1 MNAADDDE
9 AGWQRWDAAADGE
22 SLPPD
27 GDLRGPAVDPW
38 PVCPVLP
45 LGMHD
50 GMCHFLDYRREY
62 RALTPRQLGSRPEL
76 LALCGGNAEWL
87 WLCFPRRAT
96 RKVGGE
102 LKSIVVGYAVLAACE
117 WLLKACGEQPMFGP
131 HIVIRKPGVWPGET
145 GEPVAHCGDELFI
158 DGVFR
163 PAGLRTGNIIWPAD
177 PPVDRPSQSCGAD
190 VGKYIQG
197 RMQDYWRFRHG
208 GGAIMCL
215 GTATSAMLGAWPRN
229 CVPSRPPESGETPSP
244 NGQRRYPWRPRL
256 RALDQYPRLPSAD
269 RASTK

>member
-1 MNAADDDE
+1 MNGADDDD

-22 SLPPD
+22 NLPPD

-50 GMCHFLDYRREY
+50 GICHFLDYRREY
-62 RALTPRQLGSRPEL
+62 HALTPRQLGSRPEL

-102 LKSIVVGYAVLAACE
+102 LKSIVVGYSVSAACE

-177 PPVDRPSQSCGAD
+177 PPVDRPSQPCAAD
-190 VGKYIQG
+190 VGRYI
-197 RMQDYWRFRHG
+197 
-208 GGAIMCL
+208 
-215 GTATSAMLGAWPRN
+215 
-229 CVPSRPPESGETPSP
+229 
-244 NGQRRYPWRPRL
+244 
-256 RALDQYPRLPSAD
+256 
-269 RASTK
+269 